1 MDIKEKILSE
11 SEKLFMQFGLRGVSM
26 DEVAAQL
33 GMSKKTI
40 YNYITDKKDLVYQVI
55 QNHFDKQTTGCQR
68 ILIEQTNPIMQM
80 LLIGQQVSSNYKS
93 LNPMLIHDL
102 RKYYPKS
109 WELFLSFR
117 SKIMY
122 NQVLTNLK
130 TGIETGYYRS
140 DMNPEIV
147 ASLYLNLTETMIQ
160 SDISNPGK
168 SYIQLIREMIWYHLH
183 GVCSQKGIEFL
194 NHNREF
200 LDKLDN

>member
-1 MDIKEKILSE
+1 
-11 SEKLFMQFGLRGVSM
+11 M